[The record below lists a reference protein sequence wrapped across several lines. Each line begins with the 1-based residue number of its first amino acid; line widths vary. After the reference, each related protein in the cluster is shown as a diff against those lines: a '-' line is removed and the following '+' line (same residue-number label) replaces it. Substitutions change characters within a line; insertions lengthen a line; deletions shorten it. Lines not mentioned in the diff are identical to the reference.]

1 MVVVNVSQAKTQLS
15 RLLARV
21 EAGEE
26 VTITRRGKPVAQL
39 IACKPRKERR
49 PGRLKGKIV
58 IPDDF
63 LDPLPEEELRAA
75 CKILIDSERRKKL
88 ADPHT
93 AIGAILRDHGRISV
107 GTAIPSNFGRVCLS
121 RSAATVMAKETS
133 RTRGDKA
140 HQLAGRRTVMPNMR
154 WARTL
159 S

>member
-63 LDPLPEEELRAA
+63 LDPLPEEELE
-75 CKILIDSERRKKL
+75 LWE
-88 ADPHT
+88 
-93 AIGAILRDHGRISV
+93 GR
-107 GTAIPSNFGRVCLS
+107 
-121 RSAATVMAKETS
+121 
-133 RTRGDKA
+133 
-140 HQLAGRRTVMPNMR
+140 
-154 WARTL
+154 
-159 S
+159 